1 METKRSL
8 VDERTPP
15 PSLTPRHSEQQKL
28 LHMVMDGHFLLSG
41 QTDEPDPTIDR
52 LSHLPYYNSDSYL
65 YHHHHHPPHARPAIP
80 SAAHTNNLSPA
91 LSLPPYTIVQT
102 PPRYKQYLCM

>member
-28 LHMVMDGHFLLSG
+28 HMVMDGHFLLSG

-52 LSHLPYYNSDSYL
+52 LSLISHTITATRISTTTTTTHPMHAQL
-65 YHHHHHPPHARPAIP
+65 YHQQPTQTTCPP
-80 SAAHTNNLSPA
+80 LSP
-91 LSLPPYTIVQT
+91 SLYHRPNPSSII
-102 PPRYKQYLCM
+102 